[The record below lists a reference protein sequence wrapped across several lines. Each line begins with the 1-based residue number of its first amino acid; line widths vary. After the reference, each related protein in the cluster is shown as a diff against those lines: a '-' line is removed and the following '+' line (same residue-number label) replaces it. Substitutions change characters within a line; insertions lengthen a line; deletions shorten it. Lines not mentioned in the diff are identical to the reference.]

1 MLINLQYGLVKRA
14 ENFWKGMSNN
24 KTQISPIPPESYGDR
39 FIKFISGATMTK
51 EEQDRQ
57 TDSGEQLD
65 GSMDVKRRASVPA
78 SRKSY
83 ENKLVEKAEKGA
95 QRSEQE
101 GATEDPQRDRTL
113 STMRSPS
120 VERGGAAAGATL
132 PVVEED
138 GEANSREDSVQDEKA
153 SSCLPNGAQFA
164 TDRPPVMSEKG
175 KELPPRDQLPNDRQL
190 PSIPN
195 FNRLSLGLQSKAQS
209 GSGS

>member
-39 FIKFISGATMTK
+39 FIKFISGTTMTR

-57 TDSGEQLD
+57 MDSGEQLD
-65 GSMDVKRRASVPA
+65 GSLDVKRRASVPA

-83 ENKLVEKAEKGA
+83 ENKVVEKAEKGA

-120 VERGGAAAGATL
+120 VERGGATL

-153 SSCLPNGAQFA
+153 SSGLPNGAPFA
-164 TDRPPVMSEKG
+164 NDRPPVMSEKG
-175 KELPPRDQLPNDRQL
+175 KELPSRDQLPNGRQL

-195 FNRLSLGLQSKAQS
+195 FNRLSLGLQSKAPS